1 MVCVILTRLVL
12 MGNEGQLRSAAK
24 RIKDSLNG
32 VVSIDVVGLDMEED
46 REAVFDESVEKA
58 TKLLGKLDAFVNCY
72 FYEGMR
78 LTVLPFTIFST
89 LFCSLFFYFYFLF
102 YFQKERTFSQS
113 IDSAVLFWTEG
124 WTNYVGF
131 LYLVISSN
139 VY

>member
-113 IDSAVLFWTEG
+113 IDSAVLF
-124 WTNYVGF
+124 
-131 LYLVISSN
+131 
-139 VY
+139 